1 MFQRWCCV
9 DDRSA
14 SSIKENI
21 EPGLLSWW
29 RSPRERVSTLFYT
42 FYSKKEEAWVRRI
55 TSTITGTWP
64 LREILQPAIYV
75 VVRLKRRL
83 SRAIRSKTIGQRES
97 KVCKRIGV
105 RQGPVLIVETR
116 GQGQEGR
123 PPIDLLSR
131 IVTFTL
137 FNMLLQYNLNITLP
151 QIYCRKN
158 SYIWF

>member
-1 MFQRWCCV
+1 MTKSEGEGINSILHLLLQEG
-9 DDRSA
+9 RSMGQ
-14 SSIKENI
+14 EDNI
-21 EPGLLSWW
+21 NHHWDLTP
-29 RSPRERVSTLFYT
+29 ERDPTACNLCS
-42 FYSKKEEAWVRRI
+42 
-55 TSTITGTWP
+55 G
-64 LREILQPAIYV
+64 
-75 VVRLKRRL
+75 KRRL
-83 SRAIRSKTIGQRES
+83 SRAVRSKTRVQRES

-105 RQGPVLIVETR
+105 RQSPVLIVETR

-158 SYIWF
+158 SYI

>member
-21 EPGLLSWW
+21 EQGLLSWW

-64 LREILQPAIYV
+64 LRESLQPAIYV

-116 GQGQEGR
+116 GQGQ
-123 PPIDLLSR
+123 DLLSR

-151 QIYCRKN
+151 LIYCRKN
-158 SYIWF
+158 SYTDLSRL